1 MPMKK
6 GRGNFRNKGKGRGG
20 GGGNNWSTERK
31 SYAEVPKVNEQFER
45 LYNDMNI
52 VPEGEEREQFWAA
65 LRREL
70 PNSFRFCGS
79 KGHALAVQKNL
90 DEHFIPQIK
99 SMKFDDQTV
108 EPPMPITWYPNQ
120 LAYYMTTPKN
130 VIRKFPPFAAFQKFL
145 VSETAVGNIS
155 RQEAVS
161 MIPPLLLDV
170 QSHHTVLDLCA
181 APGSKSAQLVEMLH
195 AGEESRIRKATKQH
209 QDAQADP
216 AAAAD
221 ETVEGNDWSD
231 DGRAT
236 GLLVANDVNYQ
247 RAQMLVHQVKRLN
260 SPNLIVTNHD
270 ATMFP
275 SIELPSDPVPEG
287 QKKQGKWLKFDRI
300 LADVPCS
307 GDGTCRK
314 NPNIWKDWIPGNG
327 LGLYIT
333 QVRILVRAI
342 QMLKV
347 GGRVVYSTCSMNP
360 VENEAVI
367 SSAIERCGGIDK
379 INIVD
384 VSDQLPELKRYPGLK
399 EWKIMDKE
407 GRLWNSWEDVE
418 DAKSKK
424 FEASLE
430 RVVPGMFAPAG
441 HNLPLDRCVRVYPH
455 QQDTGGFF
463 ITVLEKKSEIRA
475 KPESETK
482 SANSAPSVVS
492 IAKEIVAKPESE
504 GVIPKLETME
514 EYAPSDPNHTVET
527 GTASAAQRQNKEAIA
542 DIDTASNKRGLE
554 DVGDSAAQD
563 VKRARTEKDEGAGP
577 GAVGEVGQMEHWPMP
592 PSAPLRQDEITPD
605 EPAAIAA
612 ASAPR
617 GRRNNQPHEEA
628 FKYLSPS
635 HEELDGIFDFYQLSS
650 RFPRDRFMVRN
661 ALGNPVKAIYYTTAL
676 AKDILTKNEGR
687 GMKFVHSGVKMFVK
701 QDAQGQDICRWRL
714 QSEGLPIVEGWAG
727 ENRIIRCY
735 KQQTLRKLL
744 IEMFPRVS
752 GEHWKELGEIGE
764 KARDIG
770 MGCCILRVEPS
781 TQEDGFAER
790 LTLPLW
796 RSISSLNLML
806 PKEERRAMLLRLF
819 KDESPLI
826 DHSQQPN
833 RKNAPA
839 TSDPTVSA
847 TAAPETVVDSDGGVA
862 LNDTDADMEDAD
874 ATAPVGASGVGTEED
889 AMATEDALRAQQQS
903 IADEDQAVAAAPERE
918 GETDEANTTV

>member
-1 MPMKK
+1 
-6 GRGNFRNKGKGRGG
+6 
-20 GGGNNWSTERK
+20 
-31 SYAEVPKVNEQFER
+31 
-45 LYNDMNI
+45 
-52 VPEGEEREQFWAA
+52 
-65 LRREL
+65 
-70 PNSFRFCGS
+70 
-79 KGHALAVQKNL
+79 
-90 DEHFIPQIK
+90 
-99 SMKFDDQTV
+99 
-108 EPPMPITWYPNQ
+108 
-120 LAYYMTTPKN
+120 
-130 VIRKFPPFAAFQKFL
+130 
-145 VSETAVGNIS
+145 
-155 RQEAVS
+155 
-161 MIPPLLLDV
+161 
-170 QSHHTVLDLCA
+170 
-181 APGSKSAQLVEMLH
+181 
-195 AGEESRIRKATKQH
+195 
-209 QDAQADP
+209 
-216 AAAAD
+216 
-221 ETVEGNDWSD
+221 
-231 DGRAT
+231 
-236 GLLVANDVNYQ
+236 
-247 RAQMLVHQVKRLN
+247 
-260 SPNLIVTNHD
+260 
-270 ATMFP
+270 
-275 SIELPSDPVPEG
+275 
-287 QKKQGKWLKFDRI
+287 
-300 LADVPCS
+300 
-307 GDGTCRK
+307 
-314 NPNIWKDWIPGNG
+314 
-327 LGLYIT
+327 
-333 QVRILVRAI
+333 
-342 QMLKV
+342 
-347 GGRVVYSTCSMNP
+347 STCSMNP

-527 GTASAAQRQNKEAIA
+527 GTASAAQRQNKEAIS

-781 TQEDGFAER
+781 TQEDGFSER

-839 TSDPTVSA
+839 SDPTVSA

-889 AMATEDALRAQQQS
+889 AMATEDALRAQQQT

-918 GETDEANTTV
+918 GETDEVNTTV

>member
-1 MPMKK
+1 MPRGK
-6 GRGNFRNKGKGRGG
+6 GRGNWGKNKGKGRG

-45 LYNDMNI
+45 LYNDLNI
-52 VPEGEEREQFWAA
+52 
-65 LRREL
+65 
-70 PNSFRFCGS
+70 
-79 KGHALAVQKNL
+79 NL

-99 SMKFDDQTV
+99 SMKFDEQNV

-145 VSETAVGNIS
+145 VSETA
-155 RQEAVS
+155 
-161 MIPPLLLDV
+161 
-170 QSHHTVLDLCA
+170 SHHTVLDLCA

-209 QDAQADP
+209 QDGQTDP
-216 AAAAD
+216 TGAAD

-247 RAQMLVHQVKRLN
+247 RAQMLVHQ
-260 SPNLIVTNHD
+260 
-270 ATMFP
+270 
-275 SIELPSDPVPEG
+275 LPSDPVPEG

-333 QVRILVRAI
+333 QVRILVRAL

-367 SSAIERCGGIDK
+367 NSAIDRCGGIEK

-384 VSDQLPELKRYPGLK
+384 VSNQLPELKRYPGLK

-407 GRLWNSWEDVE
+407 GRTWNSWEEVE

-430 RVVPGMFAPAG
+430 RVVSGMFPTPG
-441 HNLPLDRCVRVYPH
+441 QTLPLDRCVRVYPH

-482 SANSAPSVVS
+482 ATNNTPSVVS

-504 GVIPKLETME
+504 GVIPKLETIE
-514 EYAPSDPNHTVET
+514 DYAPSSNHIVET
-527 GTASAAQRQNKEAIA
+527 GTASAAQRQNKEAIE
-542 DIDTASNKRGLE
+542 DIEPASNKRGLE

-563 VKRARTEKDEGAGP
+563 IKRARTEKDEGAGP
-577 GAVGEVGQMEHWPMP
+577 GAIGEVGQMEHWPMP
-592 PSAPLRQDEITPD
+592 PSAPLRQDEV
-605 EPAAIAA
+605 AAEDATSAA
-612 ASAPR
+612 APR

-628 FKYLSPS
+628 FK
-635 HEELDGIFDFYQLSS
+635 
-650 RFPRDRFMVRN
+650 
-661 ALGNPVKAIYYTTAL
+661 T
-676 AKDILTKNEGR
+676 
-687 GMKFVHSGVKMFVK
+687 
-701 QDAQGQDICRWRL
+701 
-714 QSEGLPIVEGWAG
+714 
-727 ENRIIRCY
+727 
-735 KQQTLRKLL
+735 
-744 IEMFPRVS
+744 
-752 GEHWKELGEIGE
+752 
-764 KARDIG
+764 
-770 MGCCILRVEPS
+770 
-781 TQEDGFAER
+781 
-790 LTLPLW
+790 
-796 RSISSLNLML
+796 
-806 PKEERRAMLLRLF
+806 
-819 KDESPLI
+819 
-826 DHSQQPN
+826 
-833 RKNAPA
+833 
-839 TSDPTVSA
+839 
-847 TAAPETVVDSDGGVA
+847 
-862 LNDTDADMEDAD
+862 
-874 ATAPVGASGVGTEED
+874 
-889 AMATEDALRAQQQS
+889 
-903 IADEDQAVAAAPERE
+903 
-918 GETDEANTTV
+918 

>member
-1 MPMKK
+1 
-6 GRGNFRNKGKGRGG
+6 
-20 GGGNNWSTERK
+20 
-31 SYAEVPKVNEQFER
+31 
-45 LYNDMNI
+45 
-52 VPEGEEREQFWAA
+52 
-65 LRREL
+65 
-70 PNSFRFCGS
+70 
-79 KGHALAVQKNL
+79 VQKNL

-99 SMKFDDQTV
+99 SMKFDGQNV

-181 APGSKSAQLVEMLH
+181 APGSKSAQLIEMLH
-195 AGEESRIRKATKQH
+195 VGEESRIRKTTKQY
-209 QDAQADP
+209 QDEKADL

-384 VSDQLPELKRYPGLK
+384 VSDQLPELKRYAGLK
-399 EWKIMDKE
+399 QWKIMDKE
-407 GRLWNSWEDVE
+407 GRLWNSWEEVE

-430 RVVPGMFAPAG
+430 RVVPGMFATAN

-475 KPESETK
+475 KPEAETK
-482 SANSAPSVVS
+482 SANTAPSVVS
-492 IAKEIVAKPESE
+492 IAKEIVAAPESD
-504 GVIPKLETME
+504 GVIPSKLETVQD
-514 EYAPSDPNHTVET
+514 YAPSDPNHTVET
-527 GTASAAQRQNKEAIA
+527 GTASAAQRQNKEAIT
-542 DIDTASNKRGLE
+542 DLETASNKRGLD
-554 DVGDSAAQD
+554 DVGDSTAQD
-563 VKRARTEKDEGAGP
+563 IKRVKTEKDEEVGA

-592 PSAPLRQDEITPD
+592 PSAPLRQDEVTPD

-612 ASAPR
+612 AAGPR

-628 FKYLSPS
+628 FKYLSPT

-727 ENRIIRCY
+727 SNRIIHCY
-735 KQQTLRKLL
+735 KQATLRKLL

-764 KARDIG
+764 KAKDIG
-770 MGCCILRVEPS
+770 MGCCILRVEAS
-781 TQEDGFAER
+781 EGEDGFKER
-790 LTLPLW
+790 LVLPLW

-806 PKEERRAMLLRLF
+806 PKEERKAMLLRLF

-833 RKNAPA
+833 RKNAA
-839 TSDPTVSA
+839 AAST
-847 TAAPETVVDSDGGVA
+847 TAAEPETVVDSDGGVA
-862 LNDTDADMEDAD
+862 LNDVDADMEDAD
-874 ATAPVGASGVGTEED
+874 ATAPIGESGVATEEQG
-889 AMATEDALRAQQQS
+889 MATEDALRAQQQVV
-903 IADEDQAVAAAPERE
+903 ADEAQAVAAAPERE
-918 GETDEANTTV
+918 GETDEVNTTV